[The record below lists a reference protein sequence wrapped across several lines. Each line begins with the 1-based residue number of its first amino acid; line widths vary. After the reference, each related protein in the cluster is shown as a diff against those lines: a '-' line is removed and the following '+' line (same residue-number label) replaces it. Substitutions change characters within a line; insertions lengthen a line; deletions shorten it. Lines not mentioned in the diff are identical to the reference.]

1 MNASVDSPI
10 ESAQAAAPTRV
21 RPKLSKKLLKLAA
34 LLFVIAVAIAYLFHW
49 WTIGRFLQSTDD
61 AYVGADVTVIS
72 AKVPGYIKD
81 VAVADNQFVKAGDLL
96 VRIDASDFR
105 AALAKADGA
114 VAAQRASLAN
124 LNATEQ
130 LQHSLISQAKA
141 QLQARQAE
149 TERALQDKARAQVLL
164 NSHAVSL
171 ENAQHAD
178 AIWKTAQAEQNHAAA
193 GVVAAQQQLI
203 VIETQREQARA
214 ALVQAEAAREQAQ
227 LDVGYTELRSP
238 VDGYIGNRRAKV
250 GAYAAAGS
258 QVVSVVPARGLWVDA
273 NFKEDQLSSLQVGQP
288 ARIQAD
294 ILPGRVFHGR
304 VESIAP
310 ATGAQFSILPP
321 ENATGNFTKIVQRVP
336 VRILLQDSDAEFGVL
351 RPGLSVITEVDTN
364 ANSFA
369 PAAADSGRE
378 SAGSL

>member
-10 ESAQAAAPTRV
+10 ESAQTTPPTRV
-21 RPKLSKKLLKLAA
+21 KPKFSKKLLKLAA
-34 LLFVIAVAIAYLFHW
+34 LVFAFAVAAAFFFHW
-49 WTIGRFLQSTDD
+49 WTTGRFLQSTDD

-72 AKVPGYIKD
+72 AKVPGYIKA

-96 VRIDASDFR
+96 VRIEGSDYR

-124 LNATEQ
+124 LNAMEQ

-149 TERALQDKARAQVLL
+149 TERAQQDKARAQVLL

-178 AIWKTAQAEQNHAAA
+178 AIWKTALAEQNHAAA
-193 GVVAAQQQLI
+193 GVLAAQQQLV

-214 ALVQAEAAREQAQ
+214 ALAQAEATREQAQ

-250 GAYAAAGS
+250 GAYVAAGS

-273 NFKEDQLSSLQVGQP
+273 NFKEDQLSHLRVGQP
-288 ARIQAD
+288 ARIEAD

-351 RPGLSVITEVDTN
+351 RPGLSVITEVDTH
-364 ANSFA
+364 
-369 PAAADSGRE
+369 AASSTPTVTDSGHE
-378 SAGSL
+378 PAGSL

>member
-1 MNASVDSPI
+1 MNASVESPV
-10 ESAQAAAPTRV
+10 ENTQAAPLSRG
-21 RPKLSKKLLKLAA
+21 RPKLGKKLLRLAA
-34 LLFVIAVAIAYLFHW
+34 LLFAIVVATAFLVHW
-49 WTIGRFLQSTDD
+49 WTISRFLESTDD

-96 VRIDASDFR
+96 VRIDASDYR
-105 AALAKADGA
+105 AALAKAEGA
-114 VAAQRASLAN
+114 VAAQRAGLAN

-273 NFKEDQLSSLQVGQP
+273 NFKEDQLSSLRVGQP

-364 ANSFA
+364 ANSLA
-369 PAAADSGRE
+369 PETAGSGRE
-378 SAGSL
+378 SAGAL

>member
-1 MNASVDSPI
+1 MNASVESPI
-10 ESAQAAAPTRV
+10 ENAQAAPPTRV

-34 LLFVIAVAIAYLFHW
+34 LLFAIVVATAFLFHW

-105 AALAKADGA
+105 AALAKAEGA

-149 TERALQDKARAQVLL
+149 TERALQDKSRAQVLL

-178 AIWKTAQAEQNHAAA
+178 AIWKTAQAEQNHAVA

-273 NFKEDQLSSLQVGQP
+273 NFKEDQLSSLRVGQP

-364 ANSFA
+364 ADSLA
-369 PAAADSGRE
+369 PAAPDSARE
-378 SAGSL
+378 RVGSL

>member
-1 MNASVDSPI
+1 MNASVESPV
-10 ESAQAAAPTRV
+10 ENTQAAPLSRG
-21 RPKLSKKLLKLAA
+21 RPKLGKKLLRLAA
-34 LLFVIAVAIAYLFHW
+34 LLFAIVVATAFLVHW
-49 WTIGRFLQSTDD
+49 WTISRFLESTDD

-96 VRIDASDFR
+96 VRIDASDYR
-105 AALAKADGA
+105 AALAKAEGA
-114 VAAQRASLAN
+114 VAAQRAGLAN

-273 NFKEDQLSSLQVGQP
+273 NFKEDQLSSLRVGQP

-310 ATGAQFSILPP
+310 ATGAQFSILPS

-364 ANSFA
+364 ANSLA
-369 PAAADSGRE
+369 PETAGSGRE
-378 SAGSL
+378 SAGAL

>member
-1 MNASVDSPI
+1 MNASVDAPI
-10 ESAQAAAPTRV
+10 DSAQAAPPTGERAKV
-21 RPKLSKKLLKLAA
+21 RNKRLKLAA
-34 LLFVIAVAIAYLFHW
+34 LVLAIALAVAFFGHW
-49 WTIGRFLQSTDD
+49 WVIGRFLQSTDD

-96 VRIDASDFR
+96 VRIEASDYR

-124 LNATEQ
+124 LDATEQ

-141 QLQARQAE
+141 QLQARQAQ
-149 TERALQDKARAQVLL
+149 TERTLQDKARAQVLL

-193 GVVAAQQQLI
+193 GVLAAQQQLV

-214 ALVQAEAAREQAQ
+214 ALAQAEAAREQAE

-273 NFKEDQLSSLQVGQP
+273 NFKEDQLARLRVGQP
-288 ARIQAD
+288 ARIEAD

-304 VESIAP
+304 VGSIAP

-336 VRILLQDSDAEFGVL
+336 VRILLEGSDAAFGVL
-351 RPGLSVITEVDTN
+351 RPGLSVITEVDTH
-364 ANSFA
+364 ADSLA
-369 PAAADSGRE
+369 PAAPARE
-378 SAGSL
+378 RVGAL

>member
-1 MNASVDSPI
+1 MNASVESPV
-10 ESAQAAAPTRV
+10 ENTQAAPLSRG
-21 RPKLSKKLLKLAA
+21 RPKLGKKLLRLAA
-34 LLFVIAVAIAYLFHW
+34 LLFAIVVATAFLVHW
-49 WTIGRFLQSTDD
+49 WTISRFLESTDD

-81 VAVADNQFVKAGDLL
+81 VAVADNQFVKARDLL
-96 VRIDASDFR
+96 VRIDASDYR
-105 AALAKADGA
+105 AALAKAEGA
-114 VAAQRASLAN
+114 VAAQRAGLAN

-273 NFKEDQLSSLQVGQP
+273 NFKEDQLSSLRVGQP

-364 ANSFA
+364 ANSLA
-369 PAAADSGRE
+369 PETAGSGRE
-378 SAGSL
+378 SVGAL

>member
-10 ESAQAAAPTRV
+10 ESAQAASPTGKRAKV
-21 RPKLSKKLLKLAA
+21 SKKLLKLAA
-34 LLFVIAVAIAYLFHW
+34 LVFAIALAIAFFSHW
-49 WTIGRFLQSTDD
+49 WAIGRFLQSTDD

-72 AKVPGYIKD
+72 AQVPGYIKD
-81 VAVADNQFVKAGDLL
+81 VAVADNQFVKAGELL
-96 VRIDASDFR
+96 VRIEASDYR

-141 QLQARQAE
+141 QLQARQAQ

-193 GVVAAQQQLI
+193 GVLAAQQQLV

-273 NFKEDQLSSLQVGQP
+273 NFKEDQLSSLRVGQP

-364 ANSFA
+364 ADSLA
-369 PAAADSGRE
+369 PAAPNSARE
-378 SAGSL
+378 RVGSL

>member
-1 MNASVDSPI
+1 MNASVDAPI
-10 ESAQAAAPTRV
+10 DSAQAAPPTGERAKV
-21 RPKLSKKLLKLAA
+21 RNKRLKLAA
-34 LLFVIAVAIAYLFHW
+34 LVFSIALAVAFFGHW
-49 WTIGRFLQSTDD
+49 WVIGRFLQSTDD

-72 AKVPGYIKD
+72 AKVPGYIQE

-96 VRIDASDFR
+96 VRIEASDYR

-141 QLQARQAE
+141 QLQARQAQ

-193 GVVAAQQQLI
+193 GVLAAQQQLV

-214 ALVQAEAAREQAQ
+214 ALAQAEAAREQAE

-273 NFKEDQLSSLQVGQP
+273 NFKEDQLARLRVGQP
-288 ARIQAD
+288 ARIEAD

-304 VESIAP
+304 VGSIAP

-336 VRILLQDSDAEFGVL
+336 VRILLEGSDAAFGVL
-351 RPGLSVITEVDTN
+351 RPGLSVITEVDTH
-364 ANSFA
+364 ADSLA
-369 PAAADSGRE
+369 PAAPDAARE
-378 SAGSL
+378 RVGAL

>member
-1 MNASVDSPI
+1 MNASVDAPI
-10 ESAQAAAPTRV
+10 DSAQAAPPTGERAKA
-21 RPKLSKKLLKLAA
+21 RNKRLKLAA
-34 LLFVIAVAIAYLFHW
+34 LVFAIALAVAFFGHW
-49 WTIGRFLQSTDD
+49 WAIGRFLQSTDD

-72 AKVPGYIKD
+72 TKVPGYIKD

-96 VRIDASDFR
+96 VRIEASDYR

-124 LNATEQ
+124 LDATEQ

-141 QLQARQAE
+141 QLQARQAQ

-178 AIWKTAQAEQNHAAA
+178 AVWKTAQAEQNHAAA
-193 GVVAAQQQLI
+193 GVLAAQQQLV

-214 ALVQAEAAREQAQ
+214 ALAQAEAAREQAG

-273 NFKEDQLSSLQVGQP
+273 NFKEDQLARLRVGQP
-288 ARIQAD
+288 ARIEAD

-351 RPGLSVITEVDTN
+351 RPGLSVITEVDSH
-364 ANSFA
+364 ADSLA
-369 PAAADSGRE
+369 PAAPDAARE
-378 SAGSL
+378 HVGAL

>member
-1 MNASVDSPI
+1 MNASVESPI
-10 ESAQAAAPTRV
+10 ENAQAAPPTRV

-34 LLFVIAVAIAYLFHW
+34 LLFVIGVATAFLFHW

-72 AKVPGYIKD
+72 AKVPGYVKD

-96 VRIDASDFR
+96 VRIDASDYR
-105 AALAKADGA
+105 AALAKAEGA

-124 LNATEQ
+124 LNAMEQ

-141 QLQARQAE
+141 QLQARQAQ
-149 TERALQDKARAQVLL
+149 TERALQDKSRAQVLL

-193 GVVAAQQQLI
+193 GVLAAQQQLV

-214 ALVQAEAAREQAQ
+214 ALVQAEAAREQAE

-238 VDGYIGNRRAKV
+238 IDGYIGNRRAKV

-273 NFKEDQLSSLQVGQP
+273 NFKEDQLSSLRVGQP
-288 ARIQAD
+288 ARIEAD

-304 VESIAP
+304 VASIAP

-364 ANSFA
+364 ADSLA
-369 PAAADSGRE
+369 PAPPH
-378 SAGSL
+378 SASERVGSL

>member
-1 MNASVDSPI
+1 MNASVESPI
-10 ESAQAAAPTRV
+10 ENAQSARPARV

-34 LLFVIAVAIAYLFHW
+34 LLFAIGVATAFLFHW

-72 AKVPGYIKD
+72 AKVPGYVKD

-96 VRIDASDFR
+96 VRIDASDYR
-105 AALAKADGA
+105 AALAKAEGA

-124 LNATEQ
+124 LNAMEQ

-141 QLQARQAE
+141 QLQARQAQS
-149 TERALQDKARAQVLL
+149 ERALQDKSRAQVLL

-171 ENAQHAD
+171 ENAQHTD

-193 GVVAAQQQLI
+193 GVLAAQQQLV

-214 ALVQAEAAREQAQ
+214 ALAQAEAAREQAE

-238 VDGYIGNRRAKV
+238 IDGYIGNRRAKV

-273 NFKEDQLSSLQVGQP
+273 NFKEDQLSSLRVGQP
-288 ARIQAD
+288 ARIEAD

-304 VESIAP
+304 VASIAP

-364 ANSFA
+364 ADSLA
-369 PAAADSGRE
+369 PAPPH
-378 SAGSL
+378 SASERVGSL

>member
-1 MNASVDSPI
+1 MNASVESPV
-10 ESAQAAAPTRV
+10 ENTQAAPLSRV
-21 RPKLSKKLLKLAA
+21 RPKLGKKLLRLAA
-34 LLFVIAVAIAYLFHW
+34 LLFAIVVATAFLVHW
-49 WTIGRFLQSTDD
+49 WTISRFLESTDD

-96 VRIDASDFR
+96 VRIDASDYR
-105 AALAKADGA
+105 AALAKAEGA
-114 VAAQRASLAN
+114 VAAQRAGLAN

-273 NFKEDQLSSLQVGQP
+273 NFKEDQLSSLRVGQP

-336 VRILLQDSDAEFGVL
+336 VRIFLQDSDAEFGVL

-364 ANSFA
+364 ANSLA
-369 PAAADSGRE
+369 PEAAGSGRE
-378 SAGSL
+378 SAGAL